1 MVSLELSP
9 ADLLLFAR
17 LLGGELLDETEQE
30 RCLTILDEYERN
42 LRR

>member
-9 ADLLLFAR
+9 PDLMLFAR
-17 LLGGELLDETEQE
+17 LLAGEILDEQEQE
-30 RCLTILDEYERN
+30 RCLTILDEYEKE